1 MRIKLDNITAYL
13 EPDDP
18 KLGLYGF
25 EERGKGEE

>member
-13 EPDDP
+13 DP
-18 KLGLYGF
+18 TDSKGVLYGF